1 MKFSIPH
8 TEFYL
13 GDEERRLFFCNC
25 TDSVAA
31 LINLVIQKTLGAKN
45 TPNKKSTFKNTA
57 QISRNKQVQY
67 NSIQSKTFFLVFY
80 PPFSPDIF

>member
-1 MKFSIPH
+1 MKLSIPH

-13 GDEERRLFFCNC
+13 GDEERRLFFCCDC

-45 TPNKKSTFKNTA
+45 TPNTKYIFKKA
-57 QISRNKQVQY
+57 AYISRN
-67 NSIQSKTFFLVFY
+67 
-80 PPFSPDIF
+80 